1 MCNVFRLFV
10 FLFLFCVLLFFVVL
24 DCDSEKMLGTKL
36 LSLHQMVRERTHT
49 LTEKKQKHPTHTC
62 TQTKKQKA
70 GGKQIPCYYVE
81 IITSDNNECS
91 RSAHT
96 HSSEVMLS
104 ARENA
109 ATAQLLIKWASEWW
123 VHRERPGHFT
133 QLNLSA

>member
-10 FLFLFCVLLFFVVL
+10 FMFCVLLFFVLCSIV
-24 DCDSEKMLGTKL
+24 T
-36 LSLHQMVRERTHT
+36 VRKCWARNCSHCIRWCASERTHS

-91 RSAHT
+91 RSANT

-133 QLNLSA
+133 QLNLT